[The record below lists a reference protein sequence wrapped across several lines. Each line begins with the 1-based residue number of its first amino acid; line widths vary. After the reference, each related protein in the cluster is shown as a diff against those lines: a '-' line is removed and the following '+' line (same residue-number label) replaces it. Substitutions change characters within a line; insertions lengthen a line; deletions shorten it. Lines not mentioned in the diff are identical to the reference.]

1 MPKKLS
7 GGADPL
13 VEKLDAIHSALQDL
27 LIFEGARVGMTMAQV
42 RKMLGVDNNRV
53 SRIWQYVKPPKSD

>member
-42 RKMLGVDNNRV
+42 RQIVGVDNNRI
-53 SRIWQYVKPPKSD
+53 SRVWKLIKSVKAE